1 MNDIQLFEFDGAHR
15 VRTVDI
21 DERRWAVAAD
31 ICAALEIKNCRDSL
45 TRLDDA
51 DKLVLRRSDT
61 VGSNDGIWSAFAP
74 QVQSVGLVSED
85 GATDLV
91 LDSRKPEARR
101 FRRWLTHEVWPAIR
115 ETGTYSTA
123 PAIDGNS
130 ITRMELIEIARN
142 AELERLALEEEN
154 RELTPKAEAYD
165 SFLDATGKYSVG
177 AVAKMFGK
185 SQNWL
190 FRELR
195 NRGVFIGKGAM
206 RNTPYQRY
214 LHHFEVK
221 AHEFE
226 RSNGEL
232 GCSYTTYVQ
241 PSGVD
246 FIRRKLGL
254 PTIDPL
260 PSVAPVSSEA
270 LA

>member
-1 MNDIQLFEFDGAHR
+1 MSTVELFRFEGKHQ

-21 DERRWAVAAD
+21 DGRRMAVGAD
-31 ICAALEIKNCRDSL
+31 ICAALDIKDASAAMA
-45 TRLDDA
+45 RLDDA
-51 DKLVLRRSDT
+51 DKTVLRRSDT
-61 VGSNDGIWSAFAP
+61 PDSNRGIWEAFAP
-74 QVQSVGLVSED
+74 QVQSIGLVSED

-91 LDSRKPEARR
+91 LDSRKPSARQFRR
-101 FRRWLTHEVWPAIR
+101 FLTHVVWPQIR
-115 ETGTYSTA
+115 DTGSYSPA

-226 RSNGEL
+226 RSNGEP

-241 PSGVD
+241 PSGID
-246 FIRRKLGL
+246 FIRRKLDL

-260 PSVAPVSSEA
+260 PVGGAA
-270 LA
+270 